1 MEAKD
6 KLEKIKKLIFI
17 CLAVSVLEMVF
28 GLTIMYSGMMY
39 EEFEEENAREMLN
52 IIQESNVEYYEK
64 LVSTSDG
71 SYMEEFEKMY
81 TTKGK
86 KSLTVSGILM
96 SIFSLFSIIPVLVIF
111 FIVKE
116 KKEEPIQEESS
127 EEEEEGS
134 EEGEESPAEGEES
147 PPEEEKASK

>member
-6 KLEKIKKLIFI
+6 KLEKIKILIFI

-39 EEFEEENAREMLN
+39 EEFDEENAREMLD

-81 TTKGK
+81 TKKGK

-96 SIFSLFSIIPVLVIF
+96 GIFSLVSIILVLVIF

-116 KKEEPIQEESS
+116 KKEVPIQEESS
-127 EEEEEGS
+127 EEEEES
-134 EEGEESPAEGEES
+134 SAEGEEK
-147 PPEEEKASK
+147 PPEEEKTSE